1 VTQRVSDPRLD
12 RSAMLG
18 HVTMSNAE
26 PTAASTLAAL
36 LHEKRLARPDAPF
49 LLLESGPVSFAELE
63 AAADRLATA
72 LLDRGIGQ
80 GDRVAIAAPNGVE
93 WLTTFFATA
102 KIGAILVTLNVVYRE
117 RELVYMLGQSGARV
131 LVSARSHADC
141 SFVDLYAQLR
151 AAGKLPAL
159 ERVAFL
165 GDAGDESW
173 TALASTTAD
182 PARLATAAAKVAPAD
197 PAVILYTS
205 GTTGTPKGAVLT
217 HESLLASAR
226 AQAMHLGHGE
236 EDVMIGHQPLNHVGG
251 MTCTT
256 LTQLVAGGAVTVL
269 PAFTPKAALEM
280 LARDK
285 VTIMVGVPTMY
296 ARMLALPEMAELDTS
311 RIRLCIIG
319 GSNLEPGLAARVH
332 EAFPRADFVN
342 LYGMSETSGA
352 AIISP
357 RADSLETIC
366 QTIGVMIGDAE
377 GKVVDPD
384 GKTLP
389 DGEPG
394 ELWIRASSIAAGYWE
409 QPEATRAVFH
419 EDGFLATGDMAARR
433 PDGRFSLRGRKKEMY
448 IRGGYNVYPAEVEN
462 LVATHPSVEAV
473 AIVGA
478 PDETLGE
485 IGVAFV
491 VCRPGKALAL
501 DELRSFVGAQ
511 VARYKV
517 PDRLEVIEAMPL
529 TPVGKIKKAALAA
542 RGTR

>member
-1 VTQRVSDPRLD
+1 
-12 RSAMLG
+12 
-18 HVTMSNAE
+18 MSTTE
-26 PTAASTLAAL
+26 PSAASTISTL
-36 LHEKRLARPDAPF
+36 LHEKRLARPAAPF
-49 LLLESGPVSFAELE
+49 LLLESGPVSFAEL
-63 AAADRLATA
+63 AAATDRLATG
-72 LLDRGIGQ
+72 LLDLGVGR
-80 GDRVAIAAPNGVE
+80 GDRVAIAAPNGLE

-102 KIGAILVTLNVVYRE
+102 KLGAILVTLNVVYRE

-131 LVSARSHADC
+131 LVSARSHTDC
-141 SFVDLYAQLR
+141 SFVELYAQLR

-159 ERVAFL
+159 EHIAYL
-165 GDAGDESW
+165 GDESW
-173 TALASTTAD
+173 TKLASTAAG
-182 PARLATAAAKVAPAD
+182 PARLGPAEAKVTPAD

-205 GTTGTPKGAVLT
+205 GTTGMPKGAVLT
-217 HESLLASAR
+217 HGSLLASAR
-226 AQAMHLGHGE
+226 AQATHLGHGE
-236 EDVMIGHQPLNHVGG
+236 DDVMIGHQPLNHVGG
-251 MTCTT
+251 MTCAT

-296 ARMLALPEMAELDTS
+296 ARMLALPEMAQLDTS

-357 RADSLETIC
+357 RTDSLETIC
-366 QTIGVMIGDAE
+366 QTIGVMIGDADGKIVDPE
-377 GKVVDPD
+377 GKTV
-384 GKTLP
+384 P

-394 ELWIRASSIAAGYWE
+394 ELWIRGSSIGAGYWD
-409 QPEATRAVFH
+409 QPDATRAVFH

-433 PDGRFSLRGRKKEMY
+433 PDGRYALRGRKKEMY

-462 LVATHPSVEAV
+462 VVATHPAVEAV

-491 VCRPGKALAL
+491 VCKPGTSLAL
-501 DELRSFVGAQ
+501 EELRSFVGGQ

-517 PDRLEVIEAMPL
+517 PDLLEVIEAMPL
-529 TPVGKIKKAALAA
+529 TPVGKIKKAALADRAALAAGA
-542 RGTR
+542 R